1 MTEDIEVLREK
12 LNNLSFKNYVISD
25 DAKTVKEKMKSQY
38 EHMNEASPQDSKEE
52 LLLKELKVSLNL
64 LMDVLKKTKFDQFLM
79 FTANPARL
87 FILNFL
93 VSVIYGVGFAVGILV
108 VGFLI
113 LYANPIYI
121 TLFN

>member
-25 DAKTVKEKMKSQY
+25 DAKTVKEKMESQY